1 MKQRADMADNECRK
15 IADKASKE
23 KNECEKIENSIKT
36 ALEDM
41 DIETENTVEEIAENI
56 KNELTNAK
64 EQLEIAEKR
73 NTERIECELNLN
85 AYTEKC
91 KYLCKPFPFCT
102 HSLLY
107 VVEWSAETMSVLA
120 DDTIFYSQKSL

>member
-1 MKQRADMADNECRK
+1 MSRVPYAVQQIILALLKKSDTAPSENELDEMKQRADMADNECRK

-56 KNELTNAK
+56 KNELANAK
-64 EQLEIAEKR
+64 EQLEIVEKR
-73 NTERIECELNLN
+73 NTERIE
-85 AYTEKC
+85 
-91 KYLCKPFPFCT
+91 
-102 HSLLY
+102 
-107 VVEWSAETMSVLA
+107 
-120 DDTIFYSQKSL
+120 

>member
-1 MKQRADMADNECRK
+1 MRFNKPSLHCSKSDTAPSENELDEMKQRADMADNECRK

-56 KNELTNAK
+56 KNELANAK
-64 EQLEIAEKR
+64 EQLEIAENAIQK
-73 NTERIECELNLN
+73 ELNVN
-85 AYTEKC
+85 
-91 KYLCKPFPFCT
+91 
-102 HSLLY
+102 
-107 VVEWSAETMSVLA
+107 
-120 DDTIFYSQKSL
+120 

>member
-41 DIETENTVEEIAENI
+41 DI
-56 KNELTNAK
+56 
-64 EQLEIAEKR
+64 
-73 NTERIECELNLN
+73 
-85 AYTEKC
+85 
-91 KYLCKPFPFCT
+91 
-102 HSLLY
+102 
-107 VVEWSAETMSVLA
+107 
-120 DDTIFYSQKSL
+120 